1 MKLISKAN
9 YLLHF
14 YAISN
19 SRTAL
24 LTRQPRANTVLLQ
37 ALHSWTHL
45 FSVHRTCV
53 SLCRALTLT
62 KNLRGGLVFLDD
74 HMSSPRR
81 NIKHLKV
88 TLSSSSSG
96 GRSGGVRKEKTE
108 TVTLADTQTLGLQ
121 RWTSQITTSSD
132 RFALRRCLE
141 SEYRKGKQTNASF
154 PPHRG
159 SLRETYWKQPLIHI
173 RVQSWHSSFRTGEN
187 TSPNDLVAHIYGA
200 PAIIWRKGSCFQKE
214 RTNSILNG
222 SKVSVCNGCP
232 PLTNPLELTKHISSV
247 FRLI

>member
-19 SRTAL
+19 SGTAL
-24 LTRQPRANTVLLQ
+24 LRRQPRANTVLLQ

-74 HMSSPRR
+74 HMSSSRR

-96 GRSGGVRKEKTE
+96 GGGSGGVRKEKTE

-121 RWTSQITTSSD
+121 RWTSQISTSSD

-141 SEYRKGKQTNASF
+141 SEYRKGENRRIPAF
-154 PPHRG
+154 LL
-159 SLRETYWKQPLIHI
+159 LRETY
-173 RVQSWHSSFRTGEN
+173 
-187 TSPNDLVAHIYGA
+187 
-200 PAIIWRKGSCFQKE
+200 
-214 RTNSILNG
+214 
-222 SKVSVCNGCP
+222 
-232 PLTNPLELTKHISSV
+232 
-247 FRLI
+247 

>member
-53 SLCRALTLT
+53 SLCCALTLT

-88 TLSSSSSG
+88 TLSSSSG

-141 SEYRKGKQTNASF
+141 SEYRKGENRRMPAFLLTVEACGKRIESSRSF
-154 PPHRG
+154 
-159 SLRETYWKQPLIHI
+159 I
-173 RVQSWHSSFRTGEN
+173 
-187 TSPNDLVAHIYGA
+187 
-200 PAIIWRKGSCFQKE
+200 
-214 RTNSILNG
+214 
-222 SKVSVCNGCP
+222 SVCRAG
-232 PLTNPLELTKHISSV
+232 TAVLEQEKILPRMI
-247 FRLI
+247 